1 MDLRQIRYFVA
12 VANARSF
19 TRAAEQLHI
28 AQPPLSRQIQLLENE
43 LGVQLLLRD
52 SRPLQ
57 ITEAGRVFYE
67 QALQVLHRVEQMKAA
82 TIQVGKG
89 ESQRV
94 SIGFVASTLYGE
106 LPMLTRKLRQAY
118 PNVDFQ
124 FLELTTLQ
132 QIAALK
138 AGRIDIGFG
147 RVRSNDRSVSR
158 IVLREERL
166 VLAIPPGDV
175 LARQHGPLPLDV
187 LRQRQLIVYPKEP
200 RPSFA
205 DQVLNLLQDRRIH
218 PGQVHEMR
226 ELQAALGLVAAEV
239 GVCLIPAAAKFRNDL
254 VYRAIDDERATSPV
268 IFSHRANDSSWYVE
282 ATLRLVNELYAEQP
296 PWLDPDHEPGTPAG
310 AGIS

>member
-19 TRAAEQLHI
+19 TRAAERLHI

-43 LGVQLLLRD
+43 LGVRLLQRD

-82 TIQVGKG
+82 TIQVGLG
-89 ESQRV
+89 QRQRL

-106 LPMLTRKLRQAY
+106 LPMLTRKLRHAY
-118 PNVDFQ
+118 PDIDFQ
-124 FLELTTLQ
+124 LLELTTMQ

-138 AGRIDIGFG
+138 TGRIDIGFG
-147 RVRSNDRSVSR
+147 RVKSNDRSVSR

-166 VLAIPPGDV
+166 VLAIPPGCE
-175 LARQHGPLPLDV
+175 LARETGPVALDAI
-187 LRQRQLIVYPKEP
+187 RRHQLIVYPKEP

-205 DQVLNLLQDRRIH
+205 DQVLSLLHDKGIH
-218 PGQVHEMR
+218 PAQVHEVR
-226 ELQAALGLVAAEV
+226 ELQAALGLVASEV
-239 GVCLIPAAAKFRNDL
+239 GVCLIPAAARFRNDL
-254 VYRAIDDERATSPV
+254 AYRLIDDDHATSPV
-268 IFSHRANDSSWYVE
+268 ILSHRMNDSSWYIDAV
-282 ATLRLVNELYAEQP
+282 TRLIDELYAEHP
-296 PWLDPDHEPGTPAG
+296 PWLDPAHDLIGDG
-310 AGIS
+310 ASQE